1 MPDIEEKDTPSEIDR
16 DKLRAKFASFSSL
29 LDSIESIEDKK
40 KALWKEIYE
49 NCVMDRENAFVMFM
63 KLYQTVSGDAAQH
76 AIHGGTITK
85 YLERMNKA
93 NDQLI
98 KLAELLQNAE
108 KKNDTINPDDIFAQ
122 IAGNSK

>member
-1 MPDIEEKDTPSEIDR
+1 MTTEEKPIEIDR
-16 DKLRAKFASFSSL
+16 EKLRAKFDSFSTL
-29 LDSIESIEDKK
+29 LNSIESIEDKK

-63 KLYQTVSGDAAQH
+63 KLYQLVSNDSAAH
-76 AIHGGTITK
+76 AIHGAAVAK

-98 KLAELLQNAE
+98 RLAELLQEAE
-108 KKNDTINPDDIFAQ
+108 KKVDTDPNDLYRQ
-122 IAGNSK
+122 LEGK